1 MDSQRNLSF
10 SSICSNLYDTNIGNE
25 AFKNN
30 DWISPLKIPVSSTTS
45 EQFLKSAHPGPLI
58 HSFPLLDDDP
68 FDLYVRLT
76 GISGNSFLLESGKG
90 ESNVARYSYIGSDP
104 YLVFSGKG
112 GAYEIRTPDK
122 GIRHTGDPFGFFTE
136 LLAHAPRPTQEN
148 LPPFLGGAVGFF
160 SYDLVRQF
168 EILPQLAVDDLQL
181 PDLHFLFVE
190 ALAAIDHETKML
202 HLIFSPAPQRL
213 LNESRD
219 NLYREGQHRLGELRT
234 KLETPEGRSQR
245 KSLKA
250 LRISIH
256 GQQSQT
262 EYMDRVKAC
271 QELIAAGDIYQ
282 ANLSHRFTIHNLSES
297 HEVPKGHA
305 AHYYQQIRRI
315 NPSPF
320 SAFLVLDDCTLVC
333 NSPERLVRLRGRRAD
348 IRPIAGTRPRGLDLV
363 EDRRLVES
371 LLANA
376 KEQAEHL
383 MLVDLARNDL
393 GRVSRYGSVTVDQ
406 FMTVERYSHVAH
418 LVSNVS
424 GLLNE
429 GVTAS
434 DVIRATFPGGTITGV
449 PKVHCMEIIEGLEPV
464 RRGPYTGSI
473 GYVSWT
479 GDMDMNIII
488 RTLLLT
494 NGQGYLQVGAGI
506 VADSNPRKEYEETV
520 HKAQAFF
527 QALH

>member
-1 MDSQRNLSF
+1 M
-10 SSICSNLYDTNIGNE
+10 
-25 AFKNN
+25 
-30 DWISPLKIPVSSTTS
+30 KIPVSSTSS
-45 EQFLKSAHPGPLI
+45 EQFLNAAQPCPLI
-58 HSFPLLDDDP
+58 HSLPLQDDDP
-68 FDLYVRLT
+68 FELYVRLT

-90 ESNVARYSYIGSDP
+90 ESNVARYSFIGSDP

-122 GIRHTGDPFGFFTE
+122 GMLHTGDPFGFFTE
-136 LLAHAPRPTQEN
+136 LLACPPMAVQEN

-168 EILPQLAVDDLQL
+168 ETLPQLAVDDLQL

-190 ALAAIDHETKML
+190 ALAAIDHETKLL
-202 HLIFSPAPQRL
+202 HLIFSPAPQRVL
-213 LNESRD
+213 SESRD
-219 NLYREGQHRLGELRT
+219 NLYREGQHRLAELRAR
-234 KLETPEGRSQR
+234 LENPSRWSR
-245 KSLKA
+245 KNLPND

-262 EYMDRVKAC
+262 AYMDRVKAC
-271 QELIAAGDIYQ
+271 QELISAGDIYQ
-282 ANLSHRFTIHNLSES
+282 ANLSHRFTIKNLSEP
-297 HEVPKGHA
+297 HESPGA
-305 AHYYQQIRRI
+305 QGAHYYQQIRRI

-333 NSPERLVRLRGRRAD
+333 NSPERLARVRGRRAD
-348 IRPIAGTRPRGLDLV
+348 IRPIAGTRPRGLGLA

-376 KEQAEHL
+376 KERAEHL

-393 GRVSRYGSVTVDQ
+393 GRVSRYGSVDVDQ

-429 GVTAS
+429 GMNAS

-449 PKVHCMEIIEGLEPV
+449 PKVHCMEIIERLEPV

-494 NGQGYLQVGAGI
+494 KGQGYIQVGAGI
-506 VADSNPRKEYEETV
+506 VADSHPRKEYEETV

-527 QALH
+527 QALQ

>member
-1 MDSQRNLSF
+1 M
-10 SSICSNLYDTNIGNE
+10 
-25 AFKNN
+25 
-30 DWISPLKIPVSSTTS
+30 KIPVSSTS
-45 EQFLKSAHPGPLI
+45 SKQFLKAPQPGPLI
-58 HSFPLLDDDP
+58 HSFSLPDDDP
-68 FDLYVRLT
+68 FDVYVRLT
-76 GISGNSFLLESGKG
+76 GMSEKSFLLESGKG
-90 ESNVARYSYIGSDP
+90 EAQVSRYSFIGSDP

-112 GAYEIRTPDK
+112 GAYEIRTPEK
-122 GIRHTGDPFGFFTE
+122 SIHHTGDPFGFFTE
-136 LLAHAPRPTQEN
+136 LLAYAPRPTQED

-168 EILPQLAVDDLQL
+168 ETLPQLAVDDLLL

-190 ALAAIDHETKML
+190 VLAAIDHETKRL
-202 HLIFSPAPQRL
+202 HLIFSPAPHRL
-213 LNESRD
+213 LRESRD
-219 NLYREGQHRLGELRT
+219 DLYREGQHRLGELRA
-234 KLETPEGRSQR
+234 KLESSEGQSRR
-245 KSLKA
+245 RPLHP
-250 LRISIH
+250 LRISIQ
-256 GQQSQT
+256 GQQSQAD
-262 EYMDRVKAC
+262 YMDRVQAC
-271 QELIAAGDIYQ
+271 QDLIAAGDIYQ
-282 ANLSHRFTIHNLSES
+282 ANLSHRFTIQNLSQS
-297 HEVPKGHA
+297 HETPGAQA

-320 SAFLVLDDCTLVC
+320 SAFLVLEDCTLVC
-333 NSPERLVRLRGRRAD
+333 NSPERLVRIRGRQAD
-348 IRPIAGTRPRGLDLV
+348 TRPIAGTRPRGTDV
-363 EDRRLVES
+363 AADRRLVES
-371 LLANA
+371 LLTNA

-393 GRVSRYGSVTVDQ
+393 GRFSRYGSVHVDQ

-429 GVTAS
+429 GMNAS

-449 PKVHCMEIIEGLEPV
+449 PKVHCMEIIERLEPV
-464 RRGPYTGSI
+464 RRGPYTGSL

-494 NGQGYLQVGAGI
+494 KGQGYLQVGAGI
-506 VADSNPRKEYEETV
+506 VADSNPHKEYEETV

-527 QALH
+527 QVFH